1 MTMIQIP
8 VAEDLISAMEQRAVE
23 DFLQKQT
30 QVLRLQLLAE
40 RLDKSIV
47 DSGVDWD
54 SELETARKEAWETYQ
69 RTHSL
74 PSKTAN

>member
-1 MTMIQIP
+1 MTVVQIP
-8 VAEDLISAMEQRAVE
+8 VSEDLILAMGQRAVE

-40 RLDKSIV
+40 RLDKTIA

-54 SELETARKEAWETYQ
+54 AELETARQEAWEKYH
-69 RTHSL
+69 RD
-74 PSKTAN
+74 